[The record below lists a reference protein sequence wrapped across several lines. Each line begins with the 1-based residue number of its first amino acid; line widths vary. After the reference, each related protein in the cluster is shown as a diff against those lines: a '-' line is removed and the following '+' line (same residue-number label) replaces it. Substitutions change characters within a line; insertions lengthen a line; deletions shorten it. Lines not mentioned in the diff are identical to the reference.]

1 MHPLLRKTLL
11 RIALYIAY
19 VMLFAWIFTFI
30 EKRDDSPH
38 NIMERMLSGLRMDM
52 NLKYNITDYEFESFV
67 RRAATAVETGNELD
81 WTFLNSMGFLFAAL
95 TTVGKA

>member
-1 MHPLLRKTLL
+1 
-11 RIALYIAY
+11 
-19 VMLFAWIFTFI
+19 MLFAWIFTSI

-38 NIMERMLSGLRMDM
+38 NIMERMLNGLRMDM
-52 NLKYNITDYEFESFV
+52 NLKYNITDDEFESFV

-81 WTFLNSMGFLFAAL
+81 WTFLNSMGFLFATL